1 MDSYHVSCF
10 LNGSSGDSPGFL
22 FNRYAKVTTAT
33 KNKKTID
40 IISKKEYL
48 VRKGTMFDIKF
59 YRMTD
64 GTAPVEEFLDSL
76 NIKMRNKALD
86 SLLILEEFG
95 NTLREPYSKS
105 VGNGLFELRIKFSS
119 DISRIFYFFYTDN
132 RIVVTNG
139 FIKKT
144 QKTPRAQLKLARQY
158 KADYEHRA
166 RERRQ
171 TS

>member
-1 MDSYHVSCF
+1 
-10 LNGSSGDSPGFL
+10 
-22 FNRYAKVTTAT
+22 
-33 KNKKTID
+33 
-40 IISKKEYL
+40 
-48 VRKGTMFDIKF
+48 MFDIKF
-59 YRMTD
+59 YRLPN

-105 VGNGLFELRIKFSS
+105 IGNGLFELRIKFPS

-132 RIVVTNG
+132 KIVVTNG
-139 FIKKT
+139 FMKKT
-144 QKTPRAQLKLARQY
+144 QKTPRSQLKLARQY

-166 RERRQ
+166 QER
-171 TS
+171 S